1 MRFGEYLIENRIVP
15 QEVVEDA
22 LQTQKYRKV
31 RLGRL
36 LRDLGHIEQSALNR
50 SLVGFLRPKLLEGVN
65 AASEE
70 LKAKQF
76 PTQVVD
82 WTAKHGVLPFSLDGS
97 RLTLL
102 SPCFRDEV
110 AEEAEHLFRRQCHTL
125 LVDLEGYKFLKA
137 NIHGVTGDSG
147 AGPIIIEQRFT
158 DDQKIAALDPYTSLF
173 RDTVVAAKEAS
184 ASDIH
189 IQPTRT
195 GVDIRFR
202 LNGDLTLWK
211 QLDLE
216 HRQSFV
222 NEVKRL
228 TNLSI
233 AMSGRAQD
241 GRVSFKNWKL
251 DIRASLLPS
260 QYGEKIVLRLLDL
273 TRSFALDSIGFDDAT
288 LNDLKAALRNKNGVM
303 IISGPTG
310 SGKTSTLYT
319 LLSHL
324 DRETKNILT
333 LEDPIE
339 YGIDGITQVQ
349 ASPKLSFAEALRAV
363 LRQDPDVILVGEV
376 RDAETADLCVK
387 AAMTGHLVLS
397 TLHANGAAEVVS
409 RFLNLGVDTF
419 SLRATLRFSAA
430 QRLLKRL
437 CSECSLPI
445 SDLQRREVITNFAD
459 RDLTFQETG
468 TWRVKNVEGCSRCR
482 GGISGR
488 VPVLEYMKGH
498 EVQDYLSQL
507 ETKPRLSNSLLSA
520 AIRLAERGNVDVFD
534 ALEID

>member
-1 MRFGEYLIENRIVP
+1 MRFGEHLVESK
-15 QEVVEDA
+15 VVAKEAVEEA

-36 LRDLGHIEQSALNR
+36 LRDLGHIGQADLNR
-50 SLVGFLRPKLLEGVN
+50 CLTAHLRPKSLGSVSD
-65 AASEE
+65 ASEE
-70 LKAKQF
+70 MKAKQF
-76 PTQVVD
+76 PVQLNE
-82 WTAKHGVLPFSLDGS
+82 WAARNGVLPYSMDGS

-110 AEEAEHLFRRQCHTL
+110 AEEAEQLFRRSCHTL

-137 NIHGVTGDSG
+137 NLNGNDHE
-147 AGPIIIEQRFT
+147 GPLSIIIEPKFT
-158 DDQKIAALDPYTSLF
+158 DDQKIAGQDPYTSLF
-173 RDTVVAAKEAS
+173 RDTVVAAKEQS

-189 IQPTRT
+189 IQPTRS

-202 LNGDLTLWK
+202 INGDLILWK
-211 QLDLE
+211 ALDLD
-216 HRQSFV
+216 HRQSFI

-251 DIRASLLPS
+251 DIRTSLLPS

-273 TRSFALDSIGFDDAT
+273 TRSFDLDAIGFDDTT
-288 LNDLKAALRNKNGVM
+288 LADLKSALRNKNGVM

-324 DRETKNILT
+324 DRNSKNILT

-349 ASPKLSFAEALRAV
+349 ASPKLSFSDALRAV

-376 RDAETADLCVK
+376 RDSETADLCVK

-409 RFLNLGVDTF
+409 RLLNLGVDSF
-419 SLRATLRFSAA
+419 SLRSCLRFSAA

-437 CSECSLPI
+437 CDACAVPLSEN
-445 SDLQRREVITNFAD
+445 QRREVATNFVD
-459 RDLTFQETG
+459 RELPFDETG
-468 TWRVKNVEGCSRCR
+468 QWKTKNLDGCSQCR
-482 GGISGR
+482 GGVVGR
-488 VPVLEYMKGH
+488 VPVLEYMRGH
-498 EVQDYLSQL
+498 EVQDYLSQP
-507 ETKPRLSNSLLSA
+507 ENKPRLNNSLAHAAAKLS
-520 AIRLAERGNVDVFD
+520 ERGIVDVFD

>member
-1 MRFGEYLIENRIVP
+1 MKFGEFLVENRIVP

-36 LRDLGHIEQSALNR
+36 LRDLGHIEQGTLNR
-50 SLVGFLRPKLLEGVN
+50 SLVSYLRPKSLEGVS

-76 PTQVVD
+76 PTQIVD
-82 WTAKHGVLPFSLDGS
+82 WASKHGVLPYSLEGT

-110 AEEAEHLFRRQCHTL
+110 AEEAERLFRRQCHTL
-125 LVDLEGYKFLKA
+125 LIDLEGYKFLKA
-137 NIHGVTGDSG
+137 NVHGNGHDG
-147 AGPIIIEQRFT
+147 AGAVIIEQKFT
-158 DDQKIAALDPYTSLF
+158 DDQKISALDPYTSLF
-173 RDTVVAAKEAS
+173 RDTVVAAKELS

-189 IQPTRT
+189 VQPTRV

-202 LNGDLTLWK
+202 INGDLTLWK
-211 QLDLE
+211 QLELE

-273 TRSFALDSIGFDDAT
+273 TRSFELDAIGFDDTT
-288 LNDLKAALRNKNGVM
+288 LNDLKAALRNKNGVV

-324 DRETKNILT
+324 DRQAKNILT

-349 ASPKLSFAEALRAV
+349 ASPKLTFAEALRAV

-409 RFLNLGVDTF
+409 RFLNLGIDPF
-419 SLRATLRFSAA
+419 SLRASLRFSAA
-430 QRLLKRL
+430 QRLLKRVCADCAVPL
-437 CSECSLPI
+437 TSAQC
-445 SDLQRREVITNFAD
+445 REVVTTFSD
-459 RDLTFQETG
+459 RELIFQEVG
-468 TWRVKNVEGCSRCR
+468 NWRTKSVEGCSQCR
-482 GGISGR
+482 GGVVGR

-507 ETKPRLSNSLLSA
+507 DGKPRMSNSLLA
-520 AIRLAERGNVDVFD
+520 AAVRLAERGIVDVFD